1 MYDKEDDAVV
11 VLLTI
16 KEDIPQVKTAIEQM
30 INEL

>member
-1 MYDKEDDAVV
+1 MYDKEL